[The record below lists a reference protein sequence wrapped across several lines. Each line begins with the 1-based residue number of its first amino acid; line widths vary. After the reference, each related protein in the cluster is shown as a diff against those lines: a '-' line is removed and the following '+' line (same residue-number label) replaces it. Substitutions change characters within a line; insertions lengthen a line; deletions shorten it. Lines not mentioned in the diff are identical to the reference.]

1 MFSRCRSG
9 RLSRVGFGA
18 AVVLLVACA
27 AAAQPTHSQTGDS
40 QLDRLNDGYS
50 LLYGD
55 VSGLANADKIF
66 LVKFENDATQKV
78 VTETADTMGKLTG
91 QLERVAR
98 DYPSIRL
105 DLKPLPEI
113 ERETQAAAATARI
126 KSFAPVV
133 GRSGADFE
141 RTLLLTLSGGLNQLR
156 HLARVMAEAERS
168 DERSALLRG
177 AENRLDALYAEIEH
191 VLEDHYFAPASSS

>member
-1 MFSRCRSG
+1 M
-9 RLSRVGFGA
+9 
-18 AVVLLVACA
+18 
-27 AAAQPTHSQTGDS
+27 
-40 QLDRLNDGYS
+40 LNDGYS

-66 LVKFENDATQKV
+66 LVKFENDATQAV
-78 VTETADTMGKLTG
+78 VTETADYMGELTG

-105 DLKPLPEI
+105 DLEPLPEI
-113 ERETQAAAATARI
+113 ERETQAAATQARI

-168 DERSALLRG
+168 APRGALLRN
-177 AENRLDALYAEIEH
+177 AEDRLDALYAKIEQ
-191 VLEDHYFAPASSS
+191 VLEDHYFAPASSR

>member
-1 MFSRCRSG
+1 MFLRCRSG
-9 RLSRVGFGA
+9 RLTRALVG
-18 AVVLLVACA
+18 AVVALLVGGA

-55 VSGLANADKIF
+55 ASGLANADKIF
-66 LVKFENDATQKV
+66 LVKFENDATQQV
-78 VTETADTMGKLTG
+78 VTETADYMG
-91 QLERVAR
+91 QLADQLEQLGR
-98 DYPSIRL
+98 DDPSIRL
-105 DLKPLPEI
+105 DLEPLPEI
-113 ERETQAAAATARI
+113 ERETQAAATTARI

-156 HLARVMAEAERS
+156 HLARVMAEVERS

-177 AENRLDALYAEIEH
+177 AENRIDTLYAEIEQ